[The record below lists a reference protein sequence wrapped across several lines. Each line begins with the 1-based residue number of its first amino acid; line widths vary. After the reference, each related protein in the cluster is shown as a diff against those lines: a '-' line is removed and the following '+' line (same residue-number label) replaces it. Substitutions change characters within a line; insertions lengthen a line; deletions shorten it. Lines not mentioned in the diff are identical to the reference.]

1 VTTKKKKKPR
11 APQGLTPDA
20 PGVAR
25 LGKKAGAKDA
35 KAGKAAPMKR
45 PKGSRRV
52 LVLFAL
58 TMFTSAGLLFSVE
71 PLLGKLVL
79 PLFGGTPGVWATC
92 TLFFQVMLL
101 GGYLYAH
108 LGARLPLRT
117 QLVAHCIV
125 LALVVAALP
134 FHVREHFIPKGDDN
148 PTVSLLLLLVTLAA
162 APFFM
167 VSATAPLLQ
176 RWLAQTDHP
185 EGDDPYFLYGAS
197 NLGSMLALVAYP
209 LLVEPKLRLSMQ
221 SDYWRWGYVGLVA
234 LSLLCARVVWQ
245 LRRKEPRQEET
256 VPESEEAPPEHV
268 WREHVWRERARWA
281 ALAFVPSSL
290 MLGMTTYA
298 TSDVAPIPLLWV
310 VPLFL
315 YLASFVIA
323 YSKRGRRGLPWVIR
337 ALPFVALLSMFFVL
351 TRAPANMWLVFGVH
365 MVTLLI
371 VSVAFHGQVA
381 RERPKTSRLTE
392 YYLVLSI
399 GGGLGGI
406 FNAILA
412 PMMFDRVIEV
422 HLTMALA
429 FALLPRPRVFTRKG
443 EDPDEKSPLSARRVA
458 VIIAAA
464 SVAFA
469 LALFSGAVRGLVDA
483 PAAFVDRHWHAQERD
498 PIGHDVVLVLVLF
511 LVPLAFARRPIR
523 LRAALAGVVFGA
535 SVGIARDPSIVLRER
550 SFFGVMYVK
559 KADDYYELL
568 HGSTLHGR
576 QSRKPELREV
586 PMAYYFPTT
595 PIGRVFQA
603 YDERSVKPN
612 VGVVG
617 LGVGNIAA
625 YAYQGQTFT
634 FYEID
639 PAVVH
644 VARDSGYFT
653 FLKDASARGADIRVE
668 VGDAR
673 LKLKE
678 ARDAAF
684 DLLIIDAFNS
694 DAVPVHLLT
703 REAFKMYVSK
713 IKPEGIIA
721 FHVSN
726 RYLTLPPVVANQAL
740 KSSMYA
746 LLLED
751 EGKFPAVW
759 VCVSTSFKDLQAI
772 PHKDDASEF
781 LIYARQVGIWTDDF
795 SNVLSIFDW
804 NASEE

>member
-1 VTTKKKKKPR
+1 VTTKKKKKPRAPR

-25 LGKKAGAKDA
+25 LGKKAGAL
-35 KAGKAAPMKR
+35 GSKAAKSGTPKR
-45 PKGSRRV
+45 PRGSRRV
-52 LVLFAL
+52 LVLFAV

-117 QLVAHCIV
+117 QLVVHCIV

-134 FHVREHFIPKGDDN
+134 FHVRERFIPKGDDN

-176 RWLAQTDHP
+176 RWLAETDHP

-209 LLVEPKLRLSMQ
+209 LLVEPKLRLTMQ

-234 LSLLCARVVWQ
+234 LSLLCARVVWK
-245 LRRKEPRQEET
+245 LRRKEPRTEEIE
-256 VPESEEAPPEHV
+256 PESVAAPP
-268 WREHVWRERARWA
+268 EHVWRERARWA

-337 ALPFVALLSMFFVL
+337 ALPFVALVSMFFVL
-351 TRAPANMWLVFGVH
+351 TRAPANMWVVFGVH
-365 MVTLLI
+365 MVTLL
-371 VSVAFHGQVA
+371 VVAVAFHGQVA

-412 PMMFDRVIEV
+412 PVIFDRVIEV

-429 FALLPRPRVFTRKG
+429 FALLPRPRVFTRKS
-443 EDPDEKSPLSARRVA
+443 DDVDEKSPLRARRVA
-458 VIIAAA
+458 LIVAGA

-469 LALFSGAVRGLVDA
+469 LALFSSAVHGLIDA
-483 PAAFVDRHWHAQERD
+483 PAAFVDRHWHAEERD
-498 PIGHDVVLVLVLF
+498 PVGHDVILVLILF
-511 LVPLAFARRPIR
+511 LVPLAFVRRPIR
-523 LRAALAGVVFGA
+523 LRAALAGIIFGA
-535 SVGIARDPSIVLRER
+535 TVGIARDPGIVLRER

-559 KADDYYELL
+559 KAADYYELL

-586 PMAYYFPTT
+586 PMAYYQPTS

-603 YDERSVKPN
+603 YDERNMKPD

-625 YAYQGQTFT
+625 YAYAGQTFT

-673 LKLKE
+673 LKLKS
-678 ARDAAF
+678 ARDGAF

-726 RYLTLPPVVANQAL
+726 RYLTLPPVVANLAL
-740 KSSMYA
+740 KSTMYA
-746 LLLED
+746 LLIED
-751 EGKFPAVW
+751 PGKFPAVW
-759 VCVSTSFKDLQAI
+759 VCVSTSWTDLQAI
-772 PHKDDASEF
+772 EKKVEDTSTF
-781 LIYARQVGIWTDDF
+781 LTYDRDVGIWTDDF

-804 NASEE
+804 HASEE